1 MIFLDSDNVAI
12 DDVDPLFESPQYQ
25 ETGAMLWPDYWAS
38 SAAPDVREILGLK
51 SLPEG
56 TSESG
61 QMVFD
66 KMRWAFSQAPALCG
80 LSILIKILKS
90 LSLDFQK
97 CSPGYGMHLCWR
109 HTST

>member
-12 DDVDPLFESPQYQ
+12 DDVDPLFDNHHYR
-25 ETGAMLWPDYWAS
+25 ETGALLWPDYWAS

-51 SLPEG
+51 SLHEG

-66 KMRWAFSQAPALCG
+66 KMRWAS
-80 LSILIKILKS
+80 LK
-90 LSLDFQK
+90 LLY
-97 CSPGYGMHLCWR
+97 CVIYVLWYR
-109 HTST
+109 TRRA